1 MEERNNCTNA
11 DDREA
16 KELLFLEDV
25 GALLPTV
32 NLSEFISLADFVK

>member
-16 KELLFLEDV
+16 KESLFLEDL
-25 GALLPTV
+25 GALLPIV
-32 NLSEFISLADFVK
+32 NLSEFICLADFLK